1 MRILRL
7 DEVKSKTGLSKSA
20 IYSRVSQ
27 GTFPRPRAL
36 GPKASGWVESEIDK
50 WIETRPIADDRTL
63 KAVVTRFYASRGGSG
78 EIRND

>member
-50 WIETRPIADDRTL
+50 WIETRPIADDRAR
-63 KAVVTRFYASRGGSG
+63 KAVGKRLVAARCGNG
-78 EIRND
+78 EI